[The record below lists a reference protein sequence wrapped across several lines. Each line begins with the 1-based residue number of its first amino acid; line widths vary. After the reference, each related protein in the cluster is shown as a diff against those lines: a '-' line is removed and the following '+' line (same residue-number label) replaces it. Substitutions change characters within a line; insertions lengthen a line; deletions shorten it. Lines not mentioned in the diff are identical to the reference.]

1 MLRNID
7 LKTAHYLVM
16 SKTSNSTLIN
26 GLRMGVVPA
35 GMTRWITFLYLDSQL
50 VTKVSTCRLH
60 IASLAS
66 VGTLSKASIM
76 LAANRKM
83 LLDLRGTGLLATH
96 AHCAPYGL
104 PPLMIPPV
112 PDPDKPLFS
121 IAGGHQLGLYCSC
134 TTANVFIQYFDE

>member
-1 MLRNID
+1 MVRNID
-7 LKTAHYLVM
+7 LKTAHYFVC
-16 SKTSNSTLIN
+16 SKVASSLSYS

-35 GMTRWITFLYLDSQL
+35 GMTRWITFLMVDNTKPAGASQL
-50 VTKVSTCRLH
+50 RLH

-66 VGTLSKASIM
+66 AGTLTKASLI

-83 LLDLRGTGLLATH
+83 LLDLRGTGVKRAQ

-112 PDPDKPLFS
+112 PDPEKPLFS
-121 IAGGHQLGLYCSC
+121 IAGGKRLGFYCSC
-134 TTANVFIQYFDE
+134 TTANVFVQYFDE